1 MVRYD
6 VIHDEFESIEA
17 QRSGLCKS
25 EPVPSVEAS
34 IHAARSENATAQTVF
49 GTDTESLVGAE
60 NLGKGLDVELVDWH
74 EYACSYDLLCSLN
87 PAYLELL
94 ERFRVFIHQASLPA
108 DAHVLDLGAGTG
120 NFFCFGLADTTR
132 RSTLIHLDA
141 NSAMIERATRKYS
154 ARGLEVRT
162 ILADASTYDFPP
174 SSLDCVVT
182 VNAIYA
188 MHEPAKVLVNVY
200 RWLKPGGFLFFVNLG
215 RIQNTLEWTAYLLS
229 RNLLALGL
237 KRTLSILSSEGR
249 AISNANRRITSAQ
262 RKRRYWRHST
272 EEIGDRLSSIGFATL
287 TLGACYR
294 GYSDVAICRKPSLGP
309 VSAKPALRS
318 AKGGS
323 SQAPL
328 ALHSL

>member
-6 VIHDEFESIEA
+6 VIHDKLEPIEA

-25 EPVPSVEAS
+25 ETLPSFETS
-34 IHAARSENATAQTVF
+34 IRPARIENATPQVVF
-49 GTDTESLVGAE
+49 GSETESLGQAKL
-60 NLGKGLDVELVDWH
+60 LGKNLDVELVDWH

-94 ERFRVFIHQASLPA
+94 QRFRQFTDQVNLPSG
-108 DAHVLDLGAGTG
+108 AHILDLGAGTG
-120 NFFCFGLADTTR
+120 NFFCFGLADTTC

-141 NSAMIERATRKYS
+141 NSAMIERATKKYS
-154 ARGLEVRT
+154 ARGLKVRT

-182 VNAIYA
+182 VNAVYA
-188 MHEPAKVLVNVY
+188 MHEPVKVLENVH

-215 RIQNTLEWTAYLLS
+215 RIQNTLEWTAF
-229 RNLLALGL
+229 LLAKNLSTLGL
-237 KRTLSILSSEGR
+237 KRTLSILSGEGR

-272 EEIGDRLSSIGFATL
+272 EEIGDRLTIIGFTIL
-287 TLGACYR
+287 GLGACYR
-294 GYSDVAICRKPSLGP
+294 GYSDFAICHKPSSGRVP
-309 VSAKPALRS
+309 TE
-318 AKGGS
+318 
-323 SQAPL
+323 
-328 ALHSL
+328 